1 MPLPL
6 RQKRSE
12 LVKPYETKAVSY
24 KKIDMRDELEIQTDI
39 VKTLKGI
46 HDPEIPVNIYD
57 LGLIYEV
64 DVDDNRKVT
73 ITMTLTAPNCPLADQ
88 VVEEVQEKISKID
101 GVTDVEVRLTFDPPW
116 DKSRMS
122 DEAMLELGFL

>member
-1 MPLPL
+1 
-6 RQKRSE
+6 
-12 LVKPYETKAVSY
+12 
-24 KKIDMRDELEIQTDI
+24 MRDEVEIQTDI

-46 HDPEIPVNIYD
+46 YDPEIPVNIYD

-64 DVDDNRKVT
+64 DVDNTRKVT

-88 VVEEVQEKISKID
+88 VVEEVQEKIAQIE
-101 GVTDVEVRLTFDPPW
+101 GVTNAEVHLTFDPPW

>member
-1 MPLPL
+1 
-6 RQKRSE
+6 
-12 LVKPYETKAVSY
+12 
-24 KKIDMRDELEIQTDI
+24 MRDELEIQTDI
-39 VKTLKGI
+39 VKTLKGVF
-46 HDPEIPVNIYD
+46 DPEIPVNIYD

-64 DVDDNRKVT
+64 DIDDNRKVT

-88 VVEEVQEKISKID
+88 VVEEVQQKVALID
-101 GVTDVEVRLTFDPPW
+101 GVSDVEVRLTFDPPW